1 VNFLLPN
8 FEKGKKANF
17 KNYASHEN
25 IVILVMPPKP
35 KWQRNCMNLIFFLSH
50 SMGKFQLGF
59 NLFLTL
65 NENKYESTLEIIQM
79 RSHGIPCD
87 FHTPSVKTY
96 MGLKKIRVRF
106 RLNFVCKCLSDRTG

>member
-1 VNFLLPN
+1 MTRL
-8 FEKGKKANF
+8 K
-17 KNYASHEN
+17 
-25 IVILVMPPKP
+25 
-35 KWQRNCMNLIFFLSH
+35 H
-50 SMGKFQLGF
+50 SKIRVLAA
-59 NLFLTL
+59 
-65 NENKYESTLEIIQM
+65 STLEIIQM